1 MTILVKQV
9 PVKKVLVKLIL
20 TTNFLI
26 ISGCTHVPLPAT
38 EKPDNRKVT
47 LAKPVR
53 LTADVTPLKNDL
65 LRLQKELQLTS
76 NKLSSNSLLPSLLNK
91 ASTHKMVVG
100 TLVAT
105 ATTVDAIEL
114 SLQANTKSQQK
125 KTINTEELLRTG
137 IHLLENGE
145 VAAATKE
152 FEQVLKHKPQ
162 DETAL
167 FMLRQ
172 VELTPQQFFDE
183 NSFNS
188 RYQTQ
193 EGDTFVSIAN
203 QFLDDSLSFH
213 SLVKLNQ
220 RKNIHDLKA
229 GDIVLVPIAQL
240 QKIKS
245 KSKVTA
251 QHKSAV
257 GLPIKAKLIK
267 DASVA
272 VIETPRPKTAI
283 QLEAALVQLKADRF
297 YRSGMNALRNGKQY
311 DAFKAF
317 EKTLTLQPKNDMA
330 ALQLNKL
337 KPTVTQFLHDKAM
350 ALYKNQKIKAAI
362 GNWDR
367 VLMIDTE
374 HELAKTYRGRA
385 IELQE
390 RLDQLP
396 KNI

>member
-1 MTILVKQV
+1 M
-9 PVKKVLVKLIL
+9 L
-20 TTNFLI
+20 TTIFFV
-26 ISGCTHVPLPAT
+26 ISACTHVPLPAT
-38 EKPDNRKVT
+38 EKSDNRTVT
-47 LAKPVR
+47 LAKSVG
-53 LTADVTPLKNDL
+53 LTADVAPLKNNL
-65 LRLQKELQLTS
+65 LPPQKTLQLAS
-76 NKLSSNSLLPSLLNK
+76 NISLQSIPNK
-91 ASTHKMVVG
+91 ASTNQITVG
-100 TLVAT
+100 TLVAA

-114 SLQANTKSQQK
+114 SLQANTKAQQK
-125 KTINTEELLRTG
+125 KTINTKEFLRKG
-137 IHLLENGE
+137 IHLLENGD
-145 VAAATKE
+145 VAAAKKE
-152 FEQVLKHKPQ
+152 FKQVLKHKPQ

-172 VELTPQQFFDE
+172 VELTPKQFFDE

-193 EGDTFVSIAN
+193 KGDTFVSIAN

-245 KSKVTA
+245 RPMLKA
-251 QHKSAV
+251 QHKPAV
-257 GLPIKAKLIK
+257 EVPVKAKPKK
-267 DASVA
+267 DTRVA
-272 VIETPRPKTAI
+272 TIGTPRPKTSL
-283 QLEAALVQLKADRF
+283 QLEAALVQLKADRL
-297 YRSGMNALRNGKQY
+297 YRSGMNALRSGKQY

-317 EKTLTLQPKNDMA
+317 EKTLTLQPKNEMA
-330 ALQLNKL
+330 AKQLNKL
-337 KPTVTQFLHDKAM
+337 KPKVTQFLHDKAM

-367 VLMIDTE
+367 VLMIDAE